1 MSFELQETIIHG
13 HRVAYRLAG
22 SGPPIILIHGITSSS
37 ENWKTVG
44 SMLAEHYT
52 VLAPDLVGHGK
63 SAKPRGDYSMGAFAS
78 GVRDLVVAL
87 DLGPA
92 TVVGHS
98 LGGGVAMQFSYQ
110 YPERAVRLA
119 LIDSGGLGGTVHGLL
134 RAATLPGSELVL
146 PLLAG
151 SRVLKAGE
159 TAGRLLSKVGI
170 RLGTD
175 ATEMARGH
183 ASLAD
188 REARLAFVHTLRAS
202 IDPRGQRVR
211 ATDRLYLAAELPVLI
226 LWGAR
231 DRIIPIGHGRRA
243 HDMIPGS
250 RLEVFESAGHFPHLD
265 ESERFVKTLRDWIES
280 TQPGKPDYERFKNA
294 LQAARAAAAE
304 R

>member
-1 MSFELQETIIHG
+1 MSFELQETTIHG

-37 ENWKTVG
+37 ENWNTVG
-44 SMLAEHYT
+44 PKLAEHYT
-52 VLAPDLVGHGK
+52 VLAPDLVGHGQ

-87 DLGPA
+87 DIGPA

-98 LGGGVAMQFSYQ
+98 LGGGVAMQFAYQ
-110 YPERAVRLA
+110 FPERATRLA
-119 LIDSGGLGGTVHGLL
+119 LVDSGGLGGTVHGLL

-159 TAGRLLSKVGI
+159 AAGRFLRRLGI
-170 RLGTD
+170 RFRTD
-175 ATEMARGH
+175 AAEMARGH

-188 REARLAFVHTLRAS
+188 REARVAFVHTLRAS

-211 ATDRLYLAAELPVLI
+211 ATDRLYLAAELPLLI
-226 LWGAR
+226 LWGGR
-231 DRIIPIGHGRRA
+231 DRIIPVGHGKRA
-243 HDMIPGS
+243 HQMVQGS
-250 RLEVFESAGHFPHLD
+250 RLEIFEAAGHFPHLD
-265 ESERFVKTLRDWIES
+265 EPQRFAATLRDWIES
-280 TQPGKPDYERFKNA
+280 TEPGQPDYERFRAA
-294 LQAARAAAAE
+294 LQGARAAAE

>member
-1 MSFELQETIIHG
+1 MSFELQETTIHG

-37 ENWKTVG
+37 VNWSTVG
-44 SMLAEHYT
+44 PMLARDYT
-52 VLAPDLVGHGK
+52 VLAPDLVGHGQ

-78 GVRDLVVAL
+78 GIRDLTVAL

-98 LGGGVAMQFSYQ
+98 LGGGVAMQFAYQ
-110 YPERAVRLA
+110 FPERAVRLA
-119 LIDSGGLGGTVHGLL
+119 LVDSGGLGGTVHGLL

-151 SRVLKAGE
+151 PRVLKAGE
-159 TAGRLLSKVGI
+159 AVGRVLSRVGI

-175 ATEMARGH
+175 AAEMARGH

-211 ATDRLYLAAELPVLI
+211 ATDRLYLAAELPLLI

-231 DRIIPIGHGRRA
+231 DRIIPVGHGRRA
-243 HDMIPGS
+243 HEMVPGS
-250 RLEVFESAGHFPHLD
+250 RLEIFEAAGHFPHLD
-265 ESERFVKTLRDWIES
+265 EPDRFVATLREWIES
-280 TQPGKPDYERFKNA
+280 TEPGKPDYERFRAA
-294 LQAARAAAAE
+294 LHATRAAAE